1 MWVVAHDD
9 QRPARRAKGGQGG
22 NVLQVMVKVLLGA
35 LLALPILVV
44 YACLRISAKADEEQC
59 KTEAQILRE
68 IREEE
73 L

>member
-1 MWVVAHDD
+1 M
-9 QRPARRAKGGQGG
+9 
-22 NVLQVMVKVLLGA
+22 LQMAVKVLLGA
-35 LLALPILVV
+35 LLALPLLVV